1 MRPTYLLFALAIAA
15 LGLPPAPADATT
27 LMMENVINRAP
38 GTGGAQPGE
47 PFFTF
52 GLCQPDNL
60 NPADGLPFLTACAP
74 GQLGRYPAGVPRDEP
89 LVNDLRVYN
98 NTPYNITSLT
108 LQIVGSAVEPVPF
121 DFTITLDP
129 NVSAFF
135 GDANGDGKVGLSDIF
150 STITLSADRRTI
162 TYRDGLIPV
171 GGRFTDSIFS
181 MTDNGEPFKAG
192 VFTSF
197 DGFLAVPEP
206 ATWTMLLTGLAAAGV
221 LRRRTLRARP

>member
-1 MRPTYLLFALAIAA
+1 M
-15 LGLPPAPADATT
+15 PPGSWA
-27 LMMENVINRAP
+27 VI
-38 GTGGAQPGE
+38 
-47 PFFTF
+47 
-52 GLCQPDNL
+52 
-60 NPADGLPFLTACAP
+60 
-74 GQLGRYPAGVPRDEP
+74 PAGVPRDEP

-162 TYRDGLIPV
+162 TYSDGLIPV
-171 GGRFTDSIFS
+171 VGRFTDSIFS